1 VARESSS
8 TIEIKGY
15 GNDVNIILSSE
26 AHFSDVEAELTKR
39 LEDSHKFFSG
49 VPIVLDAGK
58 RVLAPE
64 ECKRLKEILIDRFKL
79 NISSVRSE
87 SDETCKAMREIGWD
101 IKPRQQRQRQSKK
114 SFTLRMPAEEEND
127 TILFKGTLR
136 SGQRKWHRGNVV
148 IIGDVNPGAEVVAT
162 GDIVVMGKLRGVAH
176 AGAEGNTSAEIIA
189 LDLHPIQLRIAE
201 YIGRSPDL
209 DLKTDTVPEKA
220 RVEDGNIVVGKLD

>member
-1 VARESSS
+1 MAKESSGA
-8 TIEIKGY
+8 IEIKGY
-15 GNDVNIILSSE
+15 GNDVNIILNTE
-26 AHFSDVEAELTKR
+26 AHFSDVEAELVER

-49 VPIVLDAGK
+49 VPIVLDAGE

-87 SDETCKAMREIGWD
+87 SDETRKAMREIGWET
-101 IKPRQQRQRQSKK
+101 KPQQRRKK

-127 TILFKGTLR
+127 TILLKGTLR
-136 SGQRKWHRGNVV
+136 SGQRQWHRGNIV

-162 GDIVVMGKLRGVAH
+162 GDIVVLGKLRGVAH
-176 AGAEGNTSAEIIA
+176 AGAEGDTAAEIIA

-220 RVEDGNIVVGKLD
+220 RVEDGNIIVGKVD